1 MGYQAKF
8 LKETERKNARWVWLI
23 LVMALVVGVAAVFLR
38 KTDPGLPVV
47 TEAAMTEPVE
57 QTRAA
62 VELPEYRL
70 IENAVWTDIRNV
82 QEAALMLE
90 GEALLC
96 VSGEQAAAI
105 GALFAGA
112 GNLGYEPQTYVMGT
126 ELLLIREDG
135 MAVEVELDLLEDLCR
150 LGDQFYD
157 YGPGMDGEASVNGL
171 EKLYS
176 LLGLTEWTIENVM
189 KWPQKVLT
197 RYDYML
203 NDYLW
208 EPKPINPEFRVT
220 NFLPGRDT
228 LVIHM
233 ADGREIDGADAY
245 VDILRPLFFGTLEQ
259 AVESSAEEETVLY
272 EMELVYAIGDMNRK
286 AAYLG
291 ENRFFVSIEGDG
303 SWSYR
308 MLNSP
313 ELAEVVEALA
323 G

>member
-8 LKETERKNARWVWLI
+8 LKETEQKNVCWIWMLLAV
-23 LVMALVVGVAAVFLR
+23 ALAVGV
-38 KTDPGLPVV
+38 
-47 TEAAMTEPVE
+47 
-57 QTRAA
+57 AA

-171 EKLYS
+171 EKLYP

-189 KWPQKVLT
+189 KWPQEVLT

-259 AVESSAEEETVLY
+259 AVESSAEETVLY

-286 AAYLG
+286 VAYLG